1 MILCNVPRAK
11 NNKRGAKK
19 SMEIEKIHTSTALL
33 SGFCILV
40 IDVPSAA
47 LTTAVITPPET
58 NK

>member
-1 MILCNVPRAK
+1 MFHEQKTIK
-11 NNKRGAKK
+11 GEQKIE

-47 LTTAVITPPET
+47 ALTTAVITPPES